1 MYVSPYL
8 LDDLRLFVSPLLL
21 KYNSWGEH
29 TGDQDKIKRNLICSN
44 LAGVCK
50 CKLKFQC
57 VPEINALLTEMN
69 WYWVN
74 LERWRREFY
83 LIRKRRPRPTV
94 SQAGTVV
101 GLIRHSQAK
110 YSQNG

>member
-1 MYVSPYL
+1 MQQPRW
-8 LDDLRLFVSPLLL
+8 RLQVQVEVP
-21 KYNSWGEH
+21 N
-29 TGDQDKIKRNLICSN
+29 
-44 LAGVCK
+44 
-50 CKLKFQC
+50 FQC